1 MVLQD
6 AEVDM
11 NDVSE
16 IPQNLSNASTY
27 DYTPVATVTQSK
39 NSLLEKF
46 NIFMNESVNDLYEII
61 ISQAKTQLNVK
72 TSKEEILD
80 AFIKEEKGIQVEYP
94 DSRAQLEAIL
104 LGISSLF
111 QTRVVLLNVTD
122 NTSVNIATDNC
133 HNEEAPIYIC
143 MKNEPL
149 AFALPV
155 FRKESVE
162 KFSSLSIN
170 PGSLTFDNLGR
181 PYT

>member
-1 MVLQD
+1 MISTDDMAKKTTRYHQIQRLFLTGDSPNYSDHDFPVPNYLLSVAGYMVLQD

-104 LGISSLF
+104 LGISSYFKLVWF
-111 QTRVVLLNVTD
+111 
-122 NTSVNIATDNC
+122 
-133 HNEEAPIYIC
+133 Y
-143 MKNEPL
+143 
-149 AFALPV
+149 
-155 FRKESVE
+155 
-162 KFSSLSIN
+162 
-170 PGSLTFDNLGR
+170 
-181 PYT
+181 